1 MEFGYPIRETD
12 MKYFKVLRNN
22 NKKLV
27 SAATSIYRR
36 PNERQGIQYKWN
48 KWNKPL
54 RSSNPFL
61 FIFTELKAAENFAGL
76 KNLRSGSG
84 GYAIYE
90 VKAKGVVA
98 KKRTR
103 SGKMIDSY
111 HADFPSFTTFCDSL
125 RIVKRVR

>member
-12 MKYFKVLRNN
+12 MKYYKVVRREK
-22 NKKLV
+22 KKLV

-36 PNERQGIQYKWN
+36 LNERQGIQYKWN
-48 KWNKPL
+48 KWNKPFPH
-54 RSSNPFL
+54 SNPFL
-61 FIFTELKAAENFAGL
+61 FIFTELKAAENFTGR
-76 KNLRSGSG
+76 KNLRSGKN
-84 GYAIYE
+84 AIYE
-90 VKAKGVVA
+90 VKAKGVAA